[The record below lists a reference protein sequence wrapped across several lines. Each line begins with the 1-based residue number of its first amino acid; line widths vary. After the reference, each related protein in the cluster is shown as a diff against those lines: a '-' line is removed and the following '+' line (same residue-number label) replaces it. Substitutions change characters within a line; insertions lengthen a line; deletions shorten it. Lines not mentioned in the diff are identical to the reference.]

1 MLSGYFNYLPLHTR
15 GADLV
20 IDKRLCLQAHDDY
33 FNCLDDQ
40 KSNSIIN

>member
-1 MLSGYFNYLPLHTR
+1 MLPGYFKYTPFQTR

-33 FNCLDDQ
+33 FNCIDNQNTD
-40 KSNSIIN
+40 SNC